1 MSDAQP
7 APHSAGLRGGRAPRP
22 EPPLLRLAP
31 AYQPREAHPL
41 CSRCAR
47 DHPVVPAMRDARA
60 LRARTPPT
68 ALSSDLALTLAHITA
83 TPSPNLS
90 AGLPRAPC
98 ALSAPHP
105 RWLYPSPSAPLASLA
120 SRRRGLSSRASA
132 RLPLNHTP
140 AMPLRAH
147 LLAPRSRSTAASA

>member
-98 ALSAPHP
+98 ALSAPDGLPGLAPPRPILRPQHVPLPLHLVAP
-105 RWLYPSPSAPLASLA
+105 RWL
-120 SRRRGLSSRASA
+120 
-132 RLPLNHTP
+132 
-140 AMPLRAH
+140 
-147 LLAPRSRSTAASA
+147 STATSA